1 MLKKI
6 LCLFL
11 AIACLGTLAFAETT
25 EDLQARIA
33 ELEAQVELYK
43 PYYDAQVIVEYDGG
57 AIFLDDVLEEYSY
70 YEQMYSQQY
79 GIDLASYGLDT
90 QVKQQAAQH
99 LMEETVKHAKA
110 TELGLDNLD
119 EQTLSDL
126 TAQADEMWETYIQ
139 TIGEQMKTDE
149 QTLDDV
155 RDQAIAYLESIGYT
169 HDSVLENLK
178 HNYIEDKLYEVTTAD
193 VTVTEED
200 VQAAYE
206 AQIESD
212 KENYAN
218 DSTYNSARNAGTTIA
233 WNPEGYRA
241 VKHVLIKFDDD
252 QSSRYSDLTSQLNN
266 LNEALDAALNPEPT
280 AEPTAD
286 ATEEP
291 AEEEVVE
298 RTAEEIQADIDAV
311 QAQLDAL
318 YAELMPTAQ
327 EVIDKFNAG
336 ETFESLI
343 DTYNGDPGMTAEP
356 TKSQGYAVKA
366 DSTAYDAAF
375 TAGAMSIAELGGISE
390 PVKGAY
396 GIYVI
401 NYFADVPAGE
411 VPLSDIHDALKS
423 SLLDS
428 KISETY
434 SNALTEWISA
444 LNPVYHYDRLGSAK

>member
-70 YEQMYSQQY
+70 YEQMYSQSY

-90 QVKQQAAQH
+90 QVKQQAAQY
-99 LMEETVKHAKA
+99 LMEEAVKHAKA
-110 TELGLDNLD
+110 AELGLDNLD

-212 KENYAN
+212 KESYAN

-280 AEPTAD
+280 EEPAAD

-291 AEEEVVE
+291 AAEEATE

-327 EVIDKFNAG
+327 EVVDKFNAG

-343 DTYNGDPGMTAEP
+343 ETYNGDPGMTTEP

-390 PVKGAY
+390 PVKGQY

-411 VPLSDIHDALKS
+411 VPLADIHDALES

-434 SNALTEWISA
+434 SNALTEWTAA
-444 LNPVYHYDRLGSAK
+444 LNPVYHYDRLGSAN

>member
-90 QVKQQAAQH
+90 QVKQQAAQY
-99 LMEETVKHAKA
+99 LMEEAVKHAKA

-212 KENYAN
+212 KESYAN
-218 DSTYNSARNAGTTIA
+218 DSTYNSARNAGTTIT

-343 DTYNGDPGMTAEP
+343 ETYNGDPGMTTEP

-375 TAGAMSIAELGGISE
+375 TAGAMSISELGGISE

-411 VPLSDIHDALKS
+411 VPLADIHDALES

-434 SNALTEWISA
+434 SNALTEWTSA
-444 LNPVYHYDRLGSAK
+444 LNPVYHYDRL

>member
-99 LMEETVKHAKA
+99 LMEEVVKHAKA

-169 HDSVLENLK
+169 HDSVFKNLK

-241 VKHVLIKFDDD
+241 VKHVLIKFNDD

-411 VPLSDIHDALKS
+411 VPLSDIHDALES

>member
-99 LMEETVKHAKA
+99 LMEEVVKHAKA

-169 HDSVLENLK
+169 HDSVFENLK

-311 QAQLDAL
+311 KAQLDAL

-411 VPLSDIHDALKS
+411 VPLSDIHDALES

>member
-411 VPLSDIHDALKS
+411 VPLSDIHDALES